1 MQLSGVSFLACKKGK
16 YTRYGKVR
24 TIKTGIPGMEALERL
39 DRIEAKVGQLILKI
53 QQVNRMNEAL
63 VRENQQLQLELLERD
78 KLVAGLKELL
88 RDMEQKN
95 TRMKADEAQRTA
107 SVQRQLEQSVR
118 QLNACIE
125 QLRNL

>member
-1 MQLSGVSFLACKKGK
+1 MQLSGVSFLAYKKGK

-24 TIKTGIPGMEALERL
+24 TIKIGIPGMEALERL
-39 DRIEAKVGQLILKI
+39 DRIEAKVGQFILKI

>member
-1 MQLSGVSFLACKKGK
+1 
-16 YTRYGKVR
+16 
-24 TIKTGIPGMEALERL
+24 MEALERL
-39 DRIEAKVGQLILKI
+39 DRIEAKVGQLISKI
-53 QQVNRMNEAL
+53 QQVNRMNEVL

>member
-1 MQLSGVSFLACKKGK
+1 
-16 YTRYGKVR
+16 
-24 TIKTGIPGMEALERL
+24 MEASERL
-39 DRIEAKVGQLILKI
+39 DRIEARVGQLILKI
-53 QQVNRMNEAL
+53 QQVNRMNDAL

-88 RDMEQKN
+88 RDMEQKSS
-95 TRMKADEAQRTA
+95 RLKADEVQRTA

>member
-16 YTRYGKVR
+16 YTRYGRVR

-39 DRIEAKVGQLILKI
+39 DRIEAKVGQLISKI
-53 QQVNRMNEAL
+53 QQVNRMNEVL

>member
-39 DRIEAKVGQLILKI
+39 DRIEAKVGQLISKI
-53 QQVNRMNEAL
+53 QQVNRMNEVL

>member
-39 DRIEAKVGQLILKI
+39 DRIEAKVGQLISKI